1 MDNKPAGGR
10 RIHFSRVVSQTP
22 VLLAQEGGRHAFV
35 MTNIGSADVRVGF
48 SGSLSTLGILVPGN
62 AGYSDNYSMDEY
74 WAVAASGSGT
84 VSGFIVI

>member
-1 MDNKPAGGR
+1 
-10 RIHFSRVVSQTP
+10 
-22 VLLAQEGGRHAFV
+22 
-35 MTNIGSADVRVGF
+35 
-48 SGSLSTLGILVPGN
+48 LGILVPGN